1 MVFHITEAE
10 DGRILRSFLKET
22 LGISSHTLANLKR
35 RPDGITLNGVTV
47 TVRAVLHTG
56 DVLALAVE
64 DDESNE
70 DVLPC
75 PIPIKLLYE
84 DEAIAVCQKPE
95 NMPTHPSHGHFEDT
109 LANALAYL
117 YRDRPFIFRAIT
129 RLDRETSGAVLV
141 AKDAISAQ
149 RLSLAM
155 QEGRIRKCYF
165 ALTYGKT
172 PSSGEVT
179 FPIRRKEGSIILRE
193 IHPEGAEAKTLYTRL
208 YTDGSHSL
216 LAVFP
221 LTGRTHQIRLHL
233 ASLGHP
239 ILGDCLYGREG
250 DGFPRTMLHAAT
262 LTFPHPTNGNTVS
275 VFAPVSDDFR
285 EILSSL
291 SFPLPTENDTF
302 ADEPHPTA
310 LFDNVGERGE

>member
-1 MVFHITEAE
+1 MIFHITEAE

-22 LGISSHTLANLKR
+22 VGISSHTLASLKR
-35 RPDGITLNGVTV
+35 KPDGITLNGVTV
-47 TVRAVLHTG
+47 TVRAILHTG
-56 DVLALAVE
+56 DVLSLAIK
-64 DDESNE
+64 DDTSNE
-70 DVLPC
+70 GILPRPL
-75 PIPIKLLYE
+75 PITLLYE

-141 AKDAISAQ
+141 AKDALSAQ

-155 QEGRIRKCYF
+155 QEGRIQKCYF
-165 ALTYGKT
+165 ALTHGEA
-172 PSSGEVT
+172 PSSGEIA
-179 FPIRRKEGSIILRE
+179 FPIRRKEGSIIWRE
-193 IHPEGAEAKTLYTRL
+193 IHPDGAEAKTLYKRL
-208 YTDGSHSL
+208 YTDGKYSL

-233 ASLGHP
+233 ASIGFP

-250 DGFPRTMLHAAT
+250 DGFSRTMLHAAG
-262 LTFPHPTNGNTVS
+262 LSFPHPTNGSTVS
-275 VFAPVSDDFR
+275 VFAPVAHDIC

-291 SFPLPTENDTF
+291 SFPLPTESDTF
-302 ADEPHPTA
+302 TDKPRPTA
-310 LFDNVGERGE
+310 FSYHLGQGGK